1 VPIVR
6 LHRRQ
11 RSFKQ
16 ADITRAANATARAG
30 LAVARVEV
38 DPATGKISVIVGKP
52 DNESFCDTPEGIIK
66 QL

>member
-11 RSFKQ
+11 LSFKQ

-30 LAVARVEV
+30 LAVACRRAV
-38 DPATGKISVIVGKP
+38 DR
-52 DNESFCDTPEGIIK
+52 D
-66 QL
+66 

>member
-1 VPIVR
+1 MPIVR

-30 LAVARVEV
+30 ASGPVSAGSGSRLIRF
-38 DPATGKISVIVGKP
+38 S
-52 DNESFCDTPEGIIK
+52 
-66 QL
+66 